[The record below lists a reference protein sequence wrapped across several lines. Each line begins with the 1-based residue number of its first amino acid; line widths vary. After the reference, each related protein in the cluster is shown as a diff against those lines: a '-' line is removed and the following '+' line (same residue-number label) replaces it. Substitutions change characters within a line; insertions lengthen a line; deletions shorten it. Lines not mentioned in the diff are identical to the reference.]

1 VALSLIICLWFGK
14 LNIVINYMN
23 KNLPKTYEA
32 KDYEDKIYAQWE
44 DSGFFNPDNLNIPVD
59 APTYTVIL
67 PPPNITDKL
76 HLGHAAMLA
85 IEDLFVRYHRLRG
98 ERVLWLPGTDHA
110 AIATQTVVEKKLQ
123 QETGQTR
130 HDLGREAFLEKVND
144 FITITQAIILKQI
157 RKMGASLDWSRLAFT
172 LDETRQ
178 TAVKEMFIQMY
189 DAGLIYRGDR
199 IVNWCSHCQSTLADD
214 EVEYVEQK
222 AQLYT
227 FKYDQDFPMA
237 IATTRP
243 ETKLGDTAVAVNPKD
258 ERYAKY
264 IGQELTANFL
274 GQALKLKIIGD
285 HNVDMNFGTGA
296 LGVTPAHSMADWLMA
311 QEHDLPV
318 IKVIDEEAKIKDGF
332 GKFSQQAAVTA
343 RQEIVA
349 QLKDQAL
356 LISETEID
364 NSLSVCY
371 RCNTPIEPLTSLQ
384 WFVAVDKPV
393 DRLQGQSLK
402 QAAIAVVENQSAI
415 TFLPERFAKRYLDW
429 MHNLRD
435 WCISRQI
442 WFGHRLPVWYRSDQI
457 YVGKTP
463 PSEAGWQQD
472 TDTLDT
478 WFSSGMWTFSTLG
491 WPRNFADGQKRGD
504 LARYHPTQ
512 LMETGYEI
520 ITLWV
525 SRMIMMS
532 LFALGEV
539 PFSTVYLH
547 GMILDKNGKKMSKS
561 KSNGIDPL
569 DMISAYG
576 TDAVR
581 LSLLVGT
588 TPGND
593 VKMFEDKIAG
603 YRNFVNKL
611 WNISRF
617 MLCTIS
623 RPQLEAIRPQ
633 PLTLADRWIL
643 QKLDSVISQVTAG
656 LDNYDFSSAGDRLK
670 EFTWNEL
677 ADWYLEIAKV
687 EGNKEPLLNYIL
699 NTILKLWHPFMPF
712 VTEAIW
718 QEVYGSEHLLLVEKW
733 PMSPA
738 NLEPAV
744 ADMEVVKNVITAIRQ
759 ARSLNKL
766 QPTQLAKA
774 IIYASDQTTLL
785 QEQVQLI
792 QRLRTSLKE
801 IVITAQGEKLSD
813 SIYISLGT
821 IDIYLLAD
829 IDPTKEKER
838 LTKTLA
844 KLDQLIAGIE
854 AKINNAEFTAKAP
867 AEIVAQEERKLTDWR
882 LEKDKLTQQ
891 LGKL

>member
-1 VALSLIICLWFGK
+1 
-14 LNIVINYMN
+14 MN
-23 KNLPKTYEA
+23 KNLPKAYEA

-44 DSGFFNPDNLNIPVD
+44 DSGFFNPDNLKVPAD

-85 IEDLFVRYHRLRG
+85 IEDLFVRYRRLQG

-110 AIATQTVVEKKLQ
+110 AIATQTVVEKQLQ

-130 HDLGREAFLEKVND
+130 HDLGREAFLQRVND
-144 FITITQAIILKQI
+144 FITVTQAIILKQI

-172 LDETRQ
+172 LDENRKA
-178 TAVKEMFIQMY
+178 AVKTMFIQMY
-189 DAGLIYRGDR
+189 DVCLINRGDR
-199 IVNWCSHCQSTLADD
+199 IVNWCPHCQSTLADD

-222 AQLYT
+222 TKLYT
-227 FKYDQDFPMA
+227 FKYDANFPIA

-258 ERYAKY
+258 ERYAQY
-264 IGQELTANFL
+264 IGQEFTADFL
-274 GQALKLKIIGD
+274 GQTLKLKIIAD
-285 HNVDMNFGTGA
+285 HNVDMTFGTGA

-311 QEHDLPV
+311 QEHDLPL
-318 IKVIDEEAKIKDGF
+318 IKVIDEQAKIKPGF
-332 GKFSQQAAVTA
+332 GDFSNQTAVVA
-343 RQEIVA
+343 RQMVVD
-349 QLKDQAL
+349 QLKDRNL
-356 LISETEID
+356 LVSEEEID

-371 RCNTPIEPLTSLQ
+371 RCDTPIEPLTSLQ
-384 WFVAVDKPV
+384 WFVAVDQPV
-393 DRLQGQSLK
+393 DRLHGQSLK
-402 QAAIAVVENQSAI
+402 QAAIAAVEDQSAI
-415 TFLPERFAKRYLDW
+415 TFIPERFAKRYLDW

-442 WFGHRLPVWYRSDQI
+442 WFGHRLPVWYRDEQI
-457 YVGKTP
+457 YVGQTA

-472 TDTLDT
+472 SDTLDT

-491 WPRNFADGQKRGD
+491 WPRNLVDGHKRND

-520 ITLWV
+520 ITLWI

-532 LFALGEV
+532 LFALQEV

-547 GMILDKNGKKMSKS
+547 GLILDKNGKKMSKS
-561 KSNGIDPL
+561 KGNGIDPL
-569 DMISAYG
+569 DMIAAYG

-593 VKMFEDKIAG
+593 VRMFADKIAG

-617 MLCTIS
+617 MLGTIS
-623 RPQLEAIRPQ
+623 QPQIDIVRPQ
-633 PLTLADRWIL
+633 PVTLADHWIL
-643 QKLDSVISQVTAG
+643 SKLDRVVVQVTQG
-656 LDNYDFSSAGDRLK
+656 LENYDFSSAGDQLK

-677 ADWYLEIAKV
+677 ADWYLEIAKI
-687 EGNKEPLLNYIL
+687 EGDKEFMLNYIL

-718 QEVYGSEHLLLVEKW
+718 NEIYGSERLLLVEKW
-733 PMSPA
+733 PQSPDQP
-738 NLEPAV
+738 EPAV
-744 ADMEVVKNVITAIRQ
+744 ADMEVVKHVITAIRQ

-774 IIYASDQTTLL
+774 VIYAADQTVLL
-785 QEQVQLI
+785 QGQAQLI

-801 IVITAQGEKLSD
+801 IEIKEQGEKLSGA
-813 SIYISLGT
+813 IYISLGS

-829 IDPTKEKER
+829 LDPVKEKER
-838 LTKTLA
+838 LTKAMA
-844 KLDQLIAGIE
+844 KLDQLIAGTE
-854 AKINNAEFTAKAP
+854 AKINNPEFLAKAP
-867 AEIVAQEERKLTDWR
+867 TEIVEQEKTKLADWR
-882 LEKDKLTQQ
+882 LEQDKLRQQ
-891 LGKL
+891 LGNL